1 MNCNR
6 TLGERI
12 LAASRASKASLVLKH
27 ARVVNVFTETLEEAD
42 VAIEGG
48 FIVGVGSY
56 DGVEEVDLGGMIL
69 CPGFMDGHIHL
80 ESSMV
85 SPGDFCRAVLPHGT
99 TAVITDPHEI
109 ANVAGTAGIRYM
121 MEATEDLDLDV
132 FFMLPSCV
140 PSTGLDESGAVLDAA
155 ALEPFYK
162 SERVLGLAELMNSYG
177 TVKADAGILEK
188 VGAALASGKLVD
200 GHAPFLGGTGLNA
213 YVTAGVTS
221 DHECSDIEEAREK
234 YARGQWIM
242 VREGTAA
249 KNLEALM
256 PLFEAP
262 YYQRSML
269 VTDDKHPGDLIRY
282 GHIDYII
289 RSAVKRGADPVRAIK
304 MGSFNTASYFGIKNR
319 GAVAPGYLAD
329 LVLLKDLESLEVL
342 RVWKAGKVVAE
353 NGVCLAEPV
362 EEKNW
367 DDSIKDRVFH
377 SFHMEEIKEEE
388 LVMPEL
394 ADGGAG
400 KTLRVI
406 GLMPD
411 QLITTEMLVP
421 YAPLASGPADEPG
434 EASAAGETG
443 TSGVA
448 SAPDASG
455 KMQPVE
461 AGCLAPGVD
470 IGKDIVKLA
479 VFERHHHTG
488 HVGLGFLGGYGL
500 KKGAVASSIAHDS
513 HNLIIAGTNDADM
526 VLAGNCVRKN
536 RGGLAVVVDGKLIGE
551 LPLPIGG
558 LMTGASADEVEKTLE
573 YLKGELRKL
582 GIPETVDPFM
592 TLGFVSLPVI
602 PKLRL
607 NTYGVIDVDSQS
619 VVPAVF

>member
-12 LAASRASKASLVLKH
+12 LAASGASKASLVLKH

-121 MEATEDLDLDV
+121 MEATENLDLDV

-329 LVLLKDLESLEVL
+329 LVLLKDLESFEVL

-367 DDSIKDRVFH
+367 DDSIKVRVFH
-377 SFHMEEIKEEE
+377 SFHMEEIKEEH
-388 LVMPEL
+388 LVIPEL

-421 YAPLASGPADEPG
+421 YAP
-434 EASAAGETG
+434 
-443 TSGVA
+443 
-448 SAPDASG
+448 DASG
-455 KMQPVE
+455 EMQPVE

-470 IGKDIVKLA
+470 IGRDIVKLA

>member
-12 LAASRASKASLVLKH
+12 LAASGASKASLVLKH

-56 DGVEEVDLGGMIL
+56 DGAEEVDLGGMIL

-329 LVLLKDLESLEVL
+329 LVLLKDLESFEVL

-367 DDSIKDRVFH
+367 DDNIKDRVFH
-377 SFHMEEIKEEE
+377 SFHMEEIKEEH
-388 LVMPEL
+388 LVIPEL

-421 YAPLASGPADEPG
+421 YAP
-434 EASAAGETG
+434 
-443 TSGVA
+443 
-448 SAPDASG
+448 DASG
-455 KMQPVE
+455 EMQPVE

>member
-12 LAASRASKASLVLKH
+12 LAASGASKASLVLKH

-56 DGVEEVDLGGMIL
+56 DGAEEVDLGGMIL

-121 MEATEDLDLDV
+121 MEATENLDLDV

-221 DHECSDIEEAREK
+221 DHECSDIGEAREK

-329 LVLLKDLESLEVL
+329 LVLLKDLESFEVL

-367 DDSIKDRVFH
+367 DDNIKDRVFH
-377 SFHMEEIKEEE
+377 SFHMEEIKEEH
-388 LVMPEL
+388 LVIPEL

-421 YAPLASGPADEPG
+421 YAP
-434 EASAAGETG
+434 
-443 TSGVA
+443 
-448 SAPDASG
+448 DASG
-455 KMQPVE
+455 EMQPVE

>member
-1 MNCNR
+1 M
-6 TLGERI
+6 
-12 LAASRASKASLVLKH
+12 
-27 ARVVNVFTETLEEAD
+27 
-42 VAIEGG
+42 
-48 FIVGVGSY
+48 
-56 DGVEEVDLGGMIL
+56 
-69 CPGFMDGHIHL
+69 
-80 ESSMV
+80 
-85 SPGDFCRAVLPHGT
+85 
-99 TAVITDPHEI
+99 
-109 ANVAGTAGIRYM
+109 
-121 MEATEDLDLDV
+121 
-132 FFMLPSCV
+132 
-140 PSTGLDESGAVLDAA
+140 
-155 ALEPFYK
+155 
-162 SERVLGLAELMNSYG
+162 
-177 TVKADAGILEK
+177 
-188 VGAALASGKLVD
+188 D

-329 LVLLKDLESLEVL
+329 LVLLKDLESFEVL

-353 NGVCLAEPV
+353 NGVCLAGPV

-377 SFHMEEIKEEE
+377 SFHMEEIKEEH
-388 LVMPEL
+388 LVIPEL

-421 YAPLASGPADEPG
+421 YAP
-434 EASAAGETG
+434 
-443 TSGVA
+443 
-448 SAPDASG
+448 DASG
-455 KMQPVE
+455 EMQPVE

-500 KKGAVASSIAHDS
+500 RKGAVASSIAHDS

>member
-1 MNCNR
+1 MDCNR

-12 LAASRASKASLVLKH
+12 LTASGASKASLVLKH
-27 ARVVNVFTETLEEAD
+27 ARVVNVFTERFEEAD

-48 FIVGVGSY
+48 FIVGVGTY
-56 DGVEEVDLGGMIL
+56 DGVEEVDLDGAVL

-80 ESSMV
+80 ESSMI
-85 SPGDFCRAVLPHGT
+85 SPGDFSRAVLPHGT

-155 ALEPFYK
+155 ALESFYK

-177 TVKADAGILEK
+177 TVKADPGILEK
-188 VGAALASGKLVD
+188 VGAALAYGKLVD
-200 GHAPFLGGTGLNA
+200 GHAPFLGGAGLNA

-221 DHECSDIEEAREK
+221 DHECSDIEEAKEK

-289 RSAVKRGADPVRAIK
+289 RSAVKMGADPIRAIK
-304 MGSFNTASYFGIKNR
+304 MGSFNTAAYFGIKNR

-329 LVLLKDLESLEVL
+329 LVVLKDMESLEV
-342 RVWKAGKVVAE
+342 VKVFKAGKMVAE
-353 NGVCLAEPV
+353 NGVCLTEPAAE
-362 EEKNW
+362 KTW
-367 DDSIKDRVFH
+367 DETIKDRVFH
-377 SFHMEEIKEEE
+377 SFHLEEIKEED
-388 LVMPEL
+388 LLIPEL
-394 ADGGAG
+394 EEKKNDHAAADGNAGA
-400 KTLRVI
+400 KTNARKMLRVI
-406 GLMPD
+406 GLLPH

-421 YAPLASGPADEPG
+421 YLPPEKTD
-434 EASAAGETG
+434 
-443 TSGVA
+443 
-448 SAPDASG
+448 SG
-455 KMQPVE
+455 KV
-461 AGCLAPGVD
+461 LIAPGVD
-470 IGKDIVKLA
+470 LNRDIVKLA

-536 RGGLAVVVDGKLIGE
+536 KGGLAVAVDGKLLGE
-551 LPLPIGG
+551 LSLPIGG
-558 LMTGASADEVEKTLE
+558 LMTSATADEVEETLE
-573 YLKGELRKL
+573 YLKRELRRL

-592 TLGFVSLPVI
+592 TLAFVSLPVI
-602 PKLRL
+602 PKLRF

-619 VVPAVF
+619 VVPPVL

>member
-12 LAASRASKASLVLKH
+12 LAASGASKASLVLKH

-56 DGVEEVDLGGMIL
+56 DGVEEVDLDGMIL

-329 LVLLKDLESLEVL
+329 LVLLKDLESFEVL

-353 NGVCLAEPV
+353 NGVCLAGPV

-377 SFHMEEIKEEE
+377 SFHMEEIKEEH
-388 LVMPEL
+388 LVIPEL

-421 YAPLASGPADEPG
+421 YAP
-434 EASAAGETG
+434 
-443 TSGVA
+443 
-448 SAPDASG
+448 DASG
-455 KMQPVE
+455 EMLPVE

-500 KKGAVASSIAHDS
+500 RKGAVASSIAHDS

>member
-12 LAASRASKASLVLKH
+12 LAASGASKASLVLKH

-56 DGVEEVDLGGMIL
+56 DGVEEVDLDGMIL

-99 TAVITDPHEI
+99 TAVITDPQEI

-329 LVLLKDLESLEVL
+329 LVLLKDLESFEVL

-353 NGVCLAEPV
+353 NGVCLAGPV

-377 SFHMEEIKEEE
+377 SFHMEEIKEEH
-388 LVMPEL
+388 LVIPEL

-421 YAPLASGPADEPG
+421 YAP
-434 EASAAGETG
+434 
-443 TSGVA
+443 
-448 SAPDASG
+448 DASG
-455 KMQPVE
+455 EMLPVE

-500 KKGAVASSIAHDS
+500 RKGAVASSIAHDS

>member
-12 LAASRASKASLVLKH
+12 LAASGASKASLVLKH

-56 DGVEEVDLGGMIL
+56 DGVEEVDLDGMIL

-329 LVLLKDLESLEVL
+329 LVLLKDLESFEVL

-353 NGVCLAEPV
+353 NGVCLAGPV

-377 SFHMEEIKEEE
+377 SFHMEEIKEEH
-388 LVMPEL
+388 LVIPEL

-421 YAPLASGPADEPG
+421 YAP
-434 EASAAGETG
+434 
-443 TSGVA
+443 
-448 SAPDASG
+448 DASG
-455 KMQPVE
+455 EMQPVE

-500 KKGAVASSIAHDS
+500 RKGAVASSIAHDS

>member
-121 MEATEDLDLDV
+121 MEATENLDLDV

-221 DHECSDIEEAREK
+221 DHECSDIGEAREK

-329 LVLLKDLESLEVL
+329 LVLLKDLESFEVL

-367 DDSIKDRVFH
+367 DDNIKDRVFH
-377 SFHMEEIKEEE
+377 SFHMEEIKEEH
-388 LVMPEL
+388 LVIPEL

-421 YAPLASGPADEPG
+421 YAP
-434 EASAAGETG
+434 
-443 TSGVA
+443 
-448 SAPDASG
+448 DASG
-455 KMQPVE
+455 EMQPVE

>member
-12 LAASRASKASLVLKH
+12 LAASGASKASLVLKH

-56 DGVEEVDLGGMIL
+56 DGAEEVDLGGMIL

-304 MGSFNTASYFGIKNR
+304 MGSFNTASYSGIQHR

-329 LVLLKDLESLEVL
+329 WVLLKDLESFEVL

-367 DDSIKDRVFH
+367 DDNIKDRVFH
-377 SFHMEEIKEEE
+377 SFHMEEIKEEH
-388 LVMPEL
+388 LVIPEL

-421 YAPLASGPADEPG
+421 YAP
-434 EASAAGETG
+434 
-443 TSGVA
+443 
-448 SAPDASG
+448 DASG
-455 KMQPVE
+455 EMQPVE

>member
-12 LAASRASKASLVLKH
+12 LAASGASKASLVLKH

-56 DGVEEVDLGGMIL
+56 DGAEEVDLGGMIL

-80 ESSMV
+80 ESSMA

-121 MEATEDLDLDV
+121 MEATENLDLDV

-221 DHECSDIEEAREK
+221 DHECSDIGEAREK

-329 LVLLKDLESLEVL
+329 LVLLKDLESFEVL

-367 DDSIKDRVFH
+367 DDNIKDRVFH
-377 SFHMEEIKEEE
+377 SFHMEEIKEEH
-388 LVMPEL
+388 LVIPEL

-421 YAPLASGPADEPG
+421 YAP
-434 EASAAGETG
+434 
-443 TSGVA
+443 
-448 SAPDASG
+448 DASG
-455 KMQPVE
+455 EMQPVE

-536 RGGLAVVVDGKLIGE
+536 RGSLAVVVDGKLIGE

>member
-12 LAASRASKASLVLKH
+12 LAASGASKASLVLKH

-200 GHAPFLGGTGLNA
+200 GHAPFLAGTGLNA

-329 LVLLKDLESLEVL
+329 LVLLKDLESFEVL

-421 YAPLASGPADEPG
+421 YAPLAPGLADESG

-443 TSGVA
+443 ASGVT

-461 AGCLAPGVD
+461 AGCLAPGV
-470 IGKDIVKLA
+470 DIVKLA

>member
-12 LAASRASKASLVLKH
+12 LAASGASKASLVLKH
-27 ARVVNVFTETLEEAD
+27 ARVVNVFTERLEEAD

-48 FIVGVGSY
+48 FIVGVGTY
-56 DGVEEVDLGGMIL
+56 DGVEEVDLDGAVL

-80 ESSMV
+80 ESSMI
-85 SPGDFCRAVLPHGT
+85 SPGDFSRAVLPHGT

-177 TVKADAGILEK
+177 TVKADPGILEK
-188 VGAALASGKLVD
+188 VGAALAYGKLVD

-221 DHECSDIEEAREK
+221 DHECSDIEEAKEK

-289 RSAVKRGADPVRAIK
+289 RSAVKRGADPIRAIK
-304 MGSFNTASYFGIKNR
+304 MGSFNTAAYFGIKNR

-329 LVLLKDLESLEVL
+329 LVVLKDLESLEV
-342 RVWKAGKVVAE
+342 VKVFKAGKMVAE
-353 NGVCLAEPV
+353 NGVCLTEPAG
-362 EEKNW
+362 EKTW
-367 DDSIKDRVFH
+367 DATIKDRVFH
-377 SFHMEEIKEEE
+377 SFHLEEIKEED
-388 LVMPEL
+388 LLIPEL
-394 ADGGAG
+394 EDGKNDYADADGNAGA
-400 KTLRVI
+400 KTNARKMLRVI
-406 GLMPD
+406 GLLPH

-421 YAPLASGPADEPG
+421 YLPPEKTDSGEEKSDLAEK
-434 EASAAGETG
+434 
-443 TSGVA
+443 V
-448 SAPDASG
+448 
-455 KMQPVE
+455 
-461 AGCLAPGVD
+461 LIAPGVD
-470 IGKDIVKLA
+470 LKRDIVKLA

-488 HVGLGFLGGYGL
+488 HVGLGFMGGYGL

-536 RGGLAVVVDGKLIGE
+536 KGGLAVAVDGKLLGE

-558 LMTGASADEVEKTLE
+558 LMTSATADEVEETLE
-573 YLKGELRKL
+573 YLKRELRRL

-592 TLGFVSLPVI
+592 TLAFVSLPVI

-619 VVPAVF
+619 VVPAVW

>member
-1 MNCNR
+1 MECNK

-12 LAASRASKASLVLKH
+12 VAASGVERASLVFHH
-27 ARVVNVFTETLEEAD
+27 AQVVNVFTEQLEDAD
-42 VAIEGG
+42 VAVEGG
-48 FIVGVGSY
+48 FVVGLGPCGSY
-56 DGVEEVDLGGMIL
+56 EGVEEVDLEGAIL
-69 CPGFMDGHIHL
+69 APGFLDGHIHL

-85 SPGDFCRAVLPHGT
+85 SPSNFSRAVLPHGT

-109 ANVAGTAGIRYM
+109 ANVAGAAGIRYM
-121 MEATEDLDLDV
+121 MEATKDLALDV

-140 PSTGLDESGAVLDAA
+140 PSTGLDESGAELDAA

-177 TVKADAGILEK
+177 TVKAEPGILEK
-188 VGAALASGKLVD
+188 VGAALAYNKLVD
-200 GHAPFLGGTGLNA
+200 GHAPFLAGKGLNA

-221 DHECSDIEEAREK
+221 DHECSDINEAREK

-242 VREGTAA
+242 IREGTAA

-269 VTDDKHPGDLIRY
+269 VTDDRHPGDLIRY

-289 RSAVKRGADPVRAIK
+289 RSAVKRGADPIRAIK
-304 MGSFNTASYFGIKNR
+304 MGSFNTASYFGIQNR

-329 LVLLKDLESLEVL
+329 LVVLKDLESLDV
-342 RVWKAGKVVAE
+342 VKVYKAGELVAE
-353 NGVCLAEPV
+353 NGVCLVEPAQ
-362 EEKNW
+362 EKTW
-367 DDSIKDRVFH
+367 DATIKDRVFS
-377 SFHMEEIKEEE
+377 SFHMEEIQEKDLAVSE
-388 LVMPEL
+388 LCGED
-394 ADGGAG
+394 AAG
-400 KTLRVI
+400 KMLRVI
-406 GLMPD
+406 GLQPH
-411 QLITTEMLVP
+411 QLITTELLVP
-421 YAPLASGPADEPG
+421 YMAGVPCVGERGGEGASEGMQTCQSDGNGSADTF
-434 EASAAGETG
+434 A
-443 TSGVA
+443 
-448 SAPDASG
+448 
-455 KMQPVE
+455 
-461 AGCLAPGVD
+461 CRLAPGVD
-470 IGKDIVKLA
+470 LNQDIVKLA

-488 HVGLGFLGGYGL
+488 HIGLGFLSGYGL

-536 RGGLAVVVDGKLIGE
+536 KGGLAVAVDGKLLGE

-558 LMTGASADEVEKTLE
+558 LMTGASADEVEQTLE
-573 YLKGELRKL
+573 YLKAELRKL
-582 GIPETVDPFM
+582 GIPDTVDPFM
-592 TLGFVSLPVI
+592 TLAFVSLPVI

>member
-12 LAASRASKASLVLKH
+12 LAASGASKASLVLKH

-121 MEATEDLDLDV
+121 MEATENLDLDV

-329 LVLLKDLESLEVL
+329 LVLLKDLESFEVV

-353 NGVCLAEPV
+353 NGVCLAGPV

-377 SFHMEEIKEEE
+377 SFHMEEIKEEH
-388 LVMPEL
+388 LVIPEL

-421 YAPLASGPADEPG
+421 YAP
-434 EASAAGETG
+434 
-443 TSGVA
+443 
-448 SAPDASG
+448 DASG
-455 KMQPVE
+455 EMQPVE

>member
-12 LAASRASKASLVLKH
+12 LAASGASKASLVLKH

-121 MEATEDLDLDV
+121 MEATETLDLDV

-200 GHAPFLGGTGLNA
+200 GHAPFLGGSGLNA

-329 LVLLKDLESLEVL
+329 LVLLKDLESFDVL

-353 NGVCLAEPV
+353 NGVCLSEPV
-362 EEKNW
+362 EEKSW
-367 DDSIKDRVFH
+367 DDNIKDRVFH
-377 SFHMEEIKEEE
+377 SFHMEEIKEEH
-388 LVMPEL
+388 LVIPEL

-421 YAPLASGPADEPG
+421 YAP
-434 EASAAGETG
+434 
-443 TSGVA
+443 
-448 SAPDASG
+448 DASG
-455 KMQPVE
+455 EMQPVE
-461 AGCLAPGVD
+461 AGGLAPGVD

-573 YLKGELRKL
+573 YLKVELRKL

>member
-12 LAASRASKASLVLKH
+12 LAASGASKASLVLKH

-56 DGVEEVDLGGMIL
+56 DGAEEVDLGGMIL

-121 MEATEDLDLDV
+121 MEATENLDLDV

-221 DHECSDIEEAREK
+221 DHECSDIGEAREK

-329 LVLLKDLESLEVL
+329 LVLLKDLESFEVL

-367 DDSIKDRVFH
+367 DDNIKDRVFH
-377 SFHMEEIKEEE
+377 SFHMEEIKEEH
-388 LVMPEL
+388 LVIPEL

-421 YAPLASGPADEPG
+421 YAP
-434 EASAAGETG
+434 
-443 TSGVA
+443 
-448 SAPDASG
+448 DASG
-455 KMQPVE
+455 EMQPVE

-470 IGKDIVKLA
+470 IGNDIVKLA